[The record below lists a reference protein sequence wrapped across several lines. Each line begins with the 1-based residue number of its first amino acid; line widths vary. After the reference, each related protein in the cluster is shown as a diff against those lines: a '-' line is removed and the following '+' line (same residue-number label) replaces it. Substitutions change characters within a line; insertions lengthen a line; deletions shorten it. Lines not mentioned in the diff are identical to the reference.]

1 MSDDPGRLKI
11 IFMGTPEFAVPVLDA
26 LNVAGHKIV
35 GVYTQPDRPTGRGK
49 RLQAPPVKQYAVE
62 HGLPVFQPASLRRD
76 EAARQELASLAPDLI
91 VVAAYGLF
99 LPVETFELPR
109 LKTLNIHPSLLPQ
122 YRGSSPVSSAI
133 LNGDDVTGVT
143 IIKLSEEMDAGDIAA
158 QVETSIEPDETTDV
172 LTERLFRT
180 GADLLVDI
188 LPGWERG
195 EIKPQP
201 QDESQATFTIRLTR
215 EDGEIDWN
223 DSSDRILRKIRAYH
237 PWPGT
242 FTHWDGKTVKIIEAS
257 SVADTD
263 APSPVPGEVVSLDG
277 SIGVGT
283 GEGIIKLGVVQM
295 EGRRAVNARDFVQG
309 YRDFMEAKLGG

>member
-35 GVYTQPDRPTGRGK
+35 GVYTKPDRPTGRGK